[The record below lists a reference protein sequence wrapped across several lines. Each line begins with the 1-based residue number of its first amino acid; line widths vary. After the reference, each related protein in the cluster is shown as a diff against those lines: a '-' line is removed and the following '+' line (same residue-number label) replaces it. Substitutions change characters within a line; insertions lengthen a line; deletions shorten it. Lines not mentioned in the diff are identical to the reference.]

1 MSGENIITIDLEQPT
16 YSKNLENE
24 AFLQRD
30 AKLKLW
36 HLLKDFK
43 EKADDIVNKN
53 KKNKFSYN
61 KTISNNTVFISGR
74 RGAGKTTFIKTIL
87 SDIENDFSNNKSNNS
102 EKKII
107 MKMN

>member
-87 SDIENDFSNNKSNNS
+87 SDIEDDSSNNKSNNS

-107 MKMN
+107 MKIN